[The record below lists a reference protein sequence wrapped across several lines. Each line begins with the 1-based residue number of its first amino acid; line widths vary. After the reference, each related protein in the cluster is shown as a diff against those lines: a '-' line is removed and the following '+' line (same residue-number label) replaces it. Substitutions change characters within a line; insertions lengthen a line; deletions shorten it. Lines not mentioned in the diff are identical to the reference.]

1 MKSLVGI
8 IAFFVMCATAA
19 AQATATGSGQ
29 AASTGS
35 GQGYPNHTVRIIV
48 PFPPGSGP
56 DLIARIVGQQLQED
70 LRQTFII
77 DTKAGAQGSIGAT
90 EAARAAPDGYTLFVP
105 TNTTHAAN
113 PCLFKSLAYDPV
125 KDFAP
130 IARLCSSA
138 LMLLVKPEFPAVNL
152 KEFLAYA
159 RTRELTGGYGSSA
172 SQVSNAML
180 KTLGGAKI
188 VDVPY
193 KGLPQAVTDLM
204 GGQVQFVFG
213 DYAVA
218 FAQIKAGRLR
228 GLGITSKDRSPLAP
242 DMPAIAETL
251 PGFDLS
257 TWYGLLAP
265 AGTPRDVIV
274 KLQDAALK
282 AIAKQEVKAKFA
294 GINLEPAPMNAEPF
308 GEFIKTEGVRW
319 ARLIKEAGIQP
330 E

>member
-1 MKSLVGI
+1 MKLMIGMLVVLFG
-8 IAFFVMCATAA
+8 CTTAVA
-19 AQATATGSGQ
+19 
-29 AASTGS
+29 
-35 GQGYPNHTVRIIV
+35 QGYPNRAVRIIV

-70 LRQTFII
+70 LRQNFII
-77 DTKAGAQGSIGAT
+77 DNKAGAQGSIGAT
-90 EAARAAPDGYTLFVP
+90 EAAKAAPDGYTLFVP

-113 PCLFKSLAYDPV
+113 PSLFKSLAYDPV
-125 KDFAP
+125 RDFAP

-138 LMLLVKPEFPAVNL
+138 LMLVVKPEFPAANL
-152 KEFLAYA
+152 KEFIAYA
-159 RTRELTGGYGSSA
+159 KTHELTSGYGSSA

-180 KTLGGAKI
+180 KSFAGAKI
-188 VDVPY
+188 IDVPY

-204 GGQVQFVFG
+204 GGQVQLVFA
-213 DYAVA
+213 DYAAA
-218 FAQIKAGRLR
+218 FSQIKAGRLK
-228 GLGITSKDRSPLAP
+228 GLGITSKERSSLAP

-265 AGTPRDVIV
+265 AGTPRAVVIR
-274 KLQDAALK
+274 LQDAALR
-282 AIAKQEVKAKFA
+282 AIDKPDVKARFA
-294 GINLEPAPMNAEPF
+294 AVNLDPAPMSAEVF
-308 GEFIKTEGVRW
+308 GEFIKSEVVRW

>member
-1 MKSLVGI
+1 MKNIIGMLVLVLG
-8 IAFFVMCATAA
+8 CATVAA
-19 AQATATGSGQ
+19 
-29 AASTGS
+29 
-35 GQGYPNHTVRIIV
+35 QGYPNRTVRIIV

-70 LRQTFII
+70 LRQNFII
-77 DTKAGAQGSIGAT
+77 DNKAGAQGSIGAT
-90 EAARAAPDGYTLFVP
+90 EAARAASDGYTLFVP

-113 PCLFKSLAYDPV
+113 PSLFKNLAYDPV

-138 LMLLVKPEFPAVNL
+138 LMLVVKPEFPAANL
-152 KEFLAYA
+152 KEFIAYA
-159 RTRELTGGYGSSA
+159 RTHELTGGYGSSA

-180 KTLGGAKI
+180 KSLAGAKI
-188 VDVPY
+188 IDVPY

-204 GGQVQFVFG
+204 GGQVQLVFA
-213 DYAVA
+213 DYAAA
-218 FAQIKAGRLR
+218 FTQIKAGRLK
-228 GLGITSKDRSPLAP
+228 GLGITSKERSPLVP

-274 KLQDAALK
+274 RLQDAALK
-282 AIAKQEVKAKFA
+282 AIATVEVRARFA
-294 GINLEPAPMNAEPF
+294 AVNLDPAPMNAQAF
-308 GEFIKTEGVRW
+308 GEFIKSEGARW
-319 ARLIKEAGIQP
+319 ARLIREAGIQP

>member
-1 MKSLVGI
+1 MKLMIGMLVVLFG
-8 IAFFVMCATAA
+8 CTTAVA
-19 AQATATGSGQ
+19 
-29 AASTGS
+29 
-35 GQGYPNHTVRIIV
+35 QGYPNRAVRIIV

-70 LRQTFII
+70 LRQNFLI
-77 DTKAGAQGSIGAT
+77 DNKAGAQGSIGAT
-90 EAARAAPDGYTLFVP
+90 EAAKAAPDGYTLFVP

-113 PCLFKSLAYDPV
+113 PSLFKSLAYDPV
-125 KDFAP
+125 RDFAP

-138 LMLLVKPEFPAVNL
+138 LMLVVKPEFPAANL
-152 KEFLAYA
+152 KEFIAYA
-159 RTRELTGGYGSSA
+159 KTHELTSGYGSSA

-180 KTLGGAKI
+180 KSFAGAKI
-188 VDVPY
+188 IDVPY

-204 GGQVQFVFG
+204 GGQVQLVFA
-213 DYAVA
+213 DYAAA
-218 FAQIKAGRLR
+218 FSQIKAGRLK
-228 GLGITSKDRSPLAP
+228 GLGITSKERSSLAP

-265 AGTPRDVIV
+265 AGTPRAVVIR
-274 KLQDAALK
+274 LQDAALR
-282 AIAKQEVKAKFA
+282 AIDKPDVKARFA
-294 GINLEPAPMNAEPF
+294 AVNLDPAPMSAEVF
-308 GEFIKTEGVRW
+308 GEFIKSEVVRW

>member
-1 MKSLVGI
+1 MKRVIGTLLLMLACTI
-8 IAFFVMCATAA
+8 AA
-19 AQATATGSGQ
+19 A
-29 AASTGS
+29 
-35 GQGYPNHTVRIIV
+35 QGYPNRAVKIIV
-48 PFPPGSGP
+48 PFPAGSGP
-56 DLIARIVGQQLQED
+56 DLIARIIGQQLQEE
-70 LRQTFII
+70 LHQNFII
-77 DTKAGAQGSIGAT
+77 DNRGGAQGAIAAT
-90 EAARAAPDGYTLFVP
+90 EVARAAPDGYTLIVP

-113 PCLFKSLAYDPV
+113 PSLFKTLAYDPV

-138 LMLLVKPEFPAVNL
+138 LMLVVKPDFPASNL
-152 KEFLAYA
+152 KEFIGYA
-159 RTRELTGGYGSSA
+159 KTRELSAGYGSSA

-180 KTLGGAKI
+180 KSLAGSKI

-204 GGQVQFVFG
+204 GGQVQLVFA
-213 DYAVA
+213 DYAAA
-218 FAQIKAGRLR
+218 FTQIKAGRLK

-265 AGTPRDVIV
+265 AGTPREAIV

-282 AIAKQEVKAKFA
+282 AIAKPEVKARFA
-294 GINLEPAPMNAEPF
+294 SVNLDPAPLNSEQF
-308 GEFIKTEGVRW
+308 GEFIKTEVVRW
-319 ARLIKEAGIQP
+319 GRLIKEAGIQP

>member
-1 MKSLVGI
+1 MKSLIVA
-8 IAFFVMCATAA
+8 IALLSACTTVAA
-19 AQATATGSGQ
+19 
-29 AASTGS
+29 
-35 GQGYPNHTVRIIV
+35 QGYPTRTVRIIV

-70 LRQTFII
+70 LRQTFVIENR
-77 DTKAGAQGSIGAT
+77 AGAQGSIGAT
-90 EAARAAPDGYTLFVP
+90 EAAKAAPDGYTLFVP

-113 PCLFKSLAYDPV
+113 PSLFKTLAYDPV

-138 LMLLVKPEFPAVNL
+138 LMLLVKPEFPANSV
-152 KEFLAYA
+152 KEFVAYA
-159 RTRELTGGYGSSA
+159 KTRELTGGFGSSA

-180 KTLGGAKI
+180 KTLAGAKV

-193 KGLPQAVTDLM
+193 KGLPQAVTDLI
-204 GGQVQFVFG
+204 GGQVNFVFA
-213 DYAVA
+213 DYAA
-218 FAQIKAGRLR
+218 ALSQIKAGKLK
-228 GLGITSKDRSPLAP
+228 GLGVTSKDRSPLVP

-265 AGTPRDVIV
+265 AGTPREVIA

-282 AIAKQEVKAKFA
+282 AIATPSVKAKFA
-294 GINLEPAPMNAEPF
+294 GVNLDPAPMNAEPF

-319 ARLIKEAGIQP
+319 AKLIKEAGIQP

>member
-1 MKSLVGI
+1 MTKM
-8 IAFFVMCATAA
+8 IAAVVLLAAAASAA
-19 AQATATGSGQ
+19 AQ
-29 AASTGS
+29 
-35 GQGYPNHTVRIIV
+35 GYPARTVRIIV

-56 DLIARIVGQQLQED
+56 DLIARIVGQQLQDEF
-70 LRQTFII
+70 RQTFII
-77 DTKAGAQGSIGAT
+77 DNKAGAQGSIGAT
-90 EAARAAPDGYTLFVP
+90 EAARAPADGYTLFVP

-113 PCLFKSLAYDPV
+113 PSLFKTLTYDPV

-138 LMLLVKPEFPAVNL
+138 LMLVVKPEFPAADI
-152 KEFLAYA
+152 KEFIAVSK
-159 RTRELTGGYGSSA
+159 TRELAGGYGSSA

-180 KTLGGAKI
+180 KSLAGSKI
-188 VDVPY
+188 IDVPY

-204 GGQVQFVFG
+204 GGQVQFVFA
-213 DYAVA
+213 DYAAA
-218 FAQIKAGRLR
+218 FTQIKAGKLK
-228 GLGITSKDRSPLAP
+228 GLGLTSKERSALAP
-242 DMPAIAETL
+242 DMPSIAETL

-265 AGTPRDVIV
+265 AGTPRDLII

-282 AIAKQEVKAKFA
+282 AIDKAEVKTRFA
-294 GINLEPAPMNAEPF
+294 GVNLDPAPMPAQAF
-308 GEFIKTEGVRW
+308 GEFIKSEGVRW